1 MGRLVLASDTPID
14 WGDRFR
20 LAFPLERFV
29 LFGFLARHGA
39 RNSTAS
45 NAMTT
50 PTLSVLDP
58 TAAIDVGSE
67 TLHVFIAGGPPKIFG
82 TVTGQLHALRDCLK
96 ENDVRTVAMEA
107 TGIY

>member
-1 MGRLVLASDTPID
+1 
-14 WGDRFR
+14 
-20 LAFPLERFV
+20 
-29 LFGFLARHGA
+29 
-39 RNSTAS
+39 
-45 NAMTT
+45 MTT